1 MEGLYRENECCRL
14 SCSPRALR
22 RPAGTA
28 NEPPVGYC
36 VVLGLAV
43 RQKHCRDTHRVGVC
57 EAKVIHACRM
67 LEATAGV
74 STNKGRVTDSRLPLA
89 LKDASLASFVTVC
102 ATARAD
108 SNVRGRTFGAP

>member
-1 MEGLYRENECCRL
+1 MEGPYRENECCRL
-14 SCSPRALR
+14 SSSPRALR

-57 EAKVIHACRM
+57 EAKVVHACK
-67 LEATAGV
+67 ATAGV
-74 STNKGRVTDSRLPLA
+74 STNKGRVTDSRLPL
-89 LKDASLASFVTVC
+89 KDASLASFVTVC
-102 ATARAD
+102 AT
-108 SNVRGRTFGAP
+108 VRCNEGSL